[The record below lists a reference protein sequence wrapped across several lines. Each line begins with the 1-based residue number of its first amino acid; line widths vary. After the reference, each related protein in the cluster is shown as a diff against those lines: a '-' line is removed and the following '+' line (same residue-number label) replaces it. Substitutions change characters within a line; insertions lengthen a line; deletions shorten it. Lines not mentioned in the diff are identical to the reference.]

1 MPVRIEHGTSR
12 DHIRQLDQ
20 AVRPTAGRR
29 DLLRGSALTAL
40 GAALAMAVPMGSIP
54 GERRAGAV
62 PAAHAQGK
70 GPQMLDYPGKDKGLV
85 VLGDKPLVAETPE
98 HLLNDDTTP
107 TEKFFVRN
115 NGGMPD
121 EAKDPDAWKI
131 TIQGEVNTPLTLTL
145 GELKQRFQAQ
155 THRMVMECGGNGRAF
170 FSPGARGNQWT
181 NGGAGCAEWTGVKL
195 SDVLRAAGLKEG
207 ARFTGSWGT
216 DPHLSG
222 DPEKRVI
229 SRGNTLAKSMDE
241 HTMVVWGMNG
251 KPLTHLHG
259 GPVRLIVPGWPGSL
273 STKWLDTVLVRS
285 TPHDGAGMGGTS
297 YRVPVVP
304 IVPGSTD
311 DGKTFRELESMP
323 IRSIVTAP
331 ANGTRLARGTR
342 SVALRGAAW
351 GSATGVARVDVS
363 ADAGQTW
370 QATTMAPPRN
380 PFDWTRWTHTL
391 ALPSDGYFEIWVRAT
406 DRTGQAQPLVATNWN
421 PQGYGANPINRI
433 AVLVG

>member
-1 MPVRIEHGTSR
+1 MVRIERSTVRGH
-12 DHIRQLDQ
+12 LEQ
-20 AVRPTAGRR
+20 AEQAGASATGRR

-40 GAALAMAVPMGSIP
+40 GAALAMAVPMGAIP
-54 GERRAGAV
+54 EGGRGGAV
-62 PAAHAQGK
+62 PAAQAQGK
-70 GPQMLDYPGKDKGLV
+70 GPQMLDYPDKHKGLV

-98 HLLNDDTTP
+98 HLLDDDTTP

-115 NGGMPD
+115 NGGLPD
-121 EAKDPDAWKI
+121 EAPNADAWKI
-131 TIQGEVNTPLTLTL
+131 TVQGEVNAPLSLTL

-170 FSPGARGNQWT
+170 FAPGARGNQWT
-181 NGGAGCAEWTGVKL
+181 NGGVGCAEWIGVKL
-195 SDVLRAAGLKEG
+195 ADLLAAAGLKDT
-207 ARFTGSWGT
+207 AKFTGSWGA

-222 DPEKRVI
+222 DPEKRAM
-229 SRGNTLAKSMDE
+229 SRGNPLAKSMDP
-241 HTMVVWGMNG
+241 HTMIVWGMNG

-273 STKWLDTVLVRS
+273 STKWLSTVLVRS
-285 TPHDGAGMGGTS
+285 NPHDGAGMGGTS
-297 YRVPVVP
+297 YRVPVTP
-304 IVPGSTD
+304 IVPGSND
-311 DGKTFRELESMP
+311 DGKSFRDLEAMP

-331 ANGTRLARGTR
+331 SNGTRLAKGTR
-342 SVALRGAAW
+342 TVALRGAAW

-370 QATTMAPPRN
+370 QAVAMTAPRN

-391 ALPSDGYFEIWVRAT
+391 NLPSDGYFEIWVRAT
-406 DRTGQAQPLVATNWN
+406 DRSGAAQPLVATNWN